1 MFVCLVCA
9 AVITVVVL
17 MLFVRGHSVC
27 VLCYERLHCQHPLP
41 RLHCSWL
48 HLCWKIKIGNYVRV
62 LLIIKR
68 RYKIY
73 NSLFHLFKSSV
84 DEWHKFIYEHSC
96 LAVLKGDST
105 YLTACQIFRHLYLH
119 SLDKKCYWKTT
130 NQHEKT
136 SPRDILNFRHIR
148 SAGENNKTKCLN
160 ILSAER
166 SKWFI
171 SRAVLIKFSK
181 HVLNTATVEQQQ
193 NQYKNRGINGGCV
206 SEMAIA

>member
-1 MFVCLVCA
+1 M
-9 AVITVVVL
+9 
-17 MLFVRGHSVC
+17 
-27 VLCYERLHCQHPLP
+27 
-41 RLHCSWL
+41 
-48 HLCWKIKIGNYVRV
+48 
-62 LLIIKR
+62 
-68 RYKIY
+68 Y
-73 NSLFHLFKSSV
+73 NSLFYFYELSV
-84 DEWHKFIYEHSC
+84 DERHQHTAYFIKVYYHN
-96 LAVLKGDST
+96 LAVLKGDLT
-105 YLTACQIFRHLYLH
+105 YLTACQIFCHLYLH
-119 SLDKKCYWKTT
+119 ILDKKCYWKTT